1 MTTELQTSPE
11 RGLDLSYTVQVFPAP
26 LYLSRE
32 GSGALSYTI
41 QVFTAPLYLS
51 REGSGSL
58 SYTVQVVYFSRE
70 GSGLGNLQNVYTI
83 KKFASAQKHI
93 NRSENYRSP
102 H

>member
-26 LYLSRE
+26 L
-32 GSGALSYTI
+32 
-41 QVFTAPLYLS
+41 
-51 REGSGSL
+51 
-58 SYTVQVVYFSRE
+58 YFSRE